1 MQIKRHVLKIQQ
13 TWNQQS
19 FVRDN
24 REREYSKRLMMF
36 LDYEREYGS
45 IIKGVVDIR
54 LFQIWLHSG
63 IFLTVSNFGSL

>member
-1 MQIKRHVLKIQQ
+1 MQIKRHVLKILQ

-24 REREYSKRLMMF
+24 REREYSKRLMIF
-36 LDYEREYGS
+36 LDYEWEYGS
-45 IIKGVVDIR
+45 IIKAVVDIR